1 MTDACVF
8 GGGGEKRCAREAK
21 DYPEQMQAWCRSKI
35 EDMRGDIALTQKT
48 YSEHIV
54 HVPQDTAAVDTLHD
68 ATRVIE
74 AAYNSLD
81 NCYDDWKRSSGS
93 EVKKLLGE
101 DPELGS

>member
-1 MTDACVF
+1 MRDACGF

-21 DYPEQMQAWCRSKI
+21 GYPPEQRQAWCKSKI

-48 YSEHIV
+48 YFEHIV

-81 NCYDDWKRSSGS
+81 SCYGDWKRSSGS
-93 EVKKLLGE
+93 EVKKLLG
-101 DPELGS
+101 